1 VYGSFGSKTPEFTG
15 HAKSKNY
22 LMQNSIWHKLKSP
35 KQNRT
40 ALAIILG
47 EAEIPRD

>member
-1 VYGSFGSKTPEFTG
+1 MEVLVAR
-15 HAKSKNY
+15 HQNLQVMQKSKNY